1 MIHCENC
8 HSISCSCGKLNG
20 GLFGSPFLCQKQIKT
35 RRFTS
40 PTSGLPQEELDELQ
54 ECMELA
60 NDLLRSLGSERD
72 EANKRQLQLHFLNMK
87 GNVVKAHILA
97 FPSRDHR
104 ESIDNHK
111 KSIYKIGR
119 IATAGRDFIQINQV
133 GSAVFILYDQL
144 LSIARADN
152 YEEEYPEDSLLDV
165 DFYTRRELAFN
176 FGEYVS
182 KNPNLINLFFGIP
195 LFLKLKQFLGND
207 VKVKTFEEF
216 YYGTLICV
224 DEGTIVVKN
233 KNGEK
238 NININEVCYL
248 EVINLK

>member
-20 GLFGSPFLCQKQIKT
+20 GLFGSPFLCKKQKRT
-35 RRFTS
+35 RRFAS

-54 ECMELA
+54 ECIELA

-72 EANKRQLQLHFLNMK
+72 EGNKRQLQLHFLNMK
-87 GNVVKAHILA
+87 GMVVKANILP
-97 FPSRDHR
+97 FPLADSQ
-104 ESIDNHK
+104 ELINNHK

-119 IATAGRDFIQINQV
+119 IATAGRDFIQINSV
-133 GSAVFILYDQL
+133 GSAIFILYDQL

-152 YEEEYPEDSLLDV
+152 YEEEYPEDDLLDV

-182 KNPNLINLFFGIP
+182 KNPNLINLFFGLS
-195 LFLKLKQFLGND
+195 LFLKLKQFLGKD
-207 VKVKTFEEF
+207 VKVKTFEKF
-216 YYGTLICV
+216 YSGTLTCV
-224 DEGTIVVKN
+224 EEGTITIKN
-233 KNGEK
+233 KSEEK
-238 NININEVCYL
+238 KINLNEVCYI